1 MNLKSN
7 PLQRKVY
14 LKHPGTNF
22 WDMLDEKL
30 ENIWNDADGDAKK
43 LVRYVSISIR
53 IYLFALILYTY

>member
-7 PLQRKVY
+7 PLQHKVY

-30 ENIWNDADGDAKK
+30 KNIRNDADGDAKK